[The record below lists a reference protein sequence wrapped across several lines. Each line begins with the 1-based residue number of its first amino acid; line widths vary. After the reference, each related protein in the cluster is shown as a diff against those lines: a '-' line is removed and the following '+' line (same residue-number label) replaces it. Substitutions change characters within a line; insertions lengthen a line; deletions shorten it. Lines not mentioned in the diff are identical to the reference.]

1 MDNRPIGIFDSGLG
15 GLTVLDALVKELPHE
30 SFIYVGDTARVP
42 YGNRSIDKINLYSNQ
57 ICNWLKG
64 KDCKLI
70 IVACNT
76 VSSIALK
83 NLERDFPI
91 PIIGVI
97 NAGVNKALKIS
108 KNKSIGVL
116 GTLATIH
123 SKKYEEQIK
132 VITPK
137 ANVKSIACPL
147 FVPLVEEGL
156 VIGEIP
162 NKIIEL
168 YLEQIKESSI
178 DTLILGCTHYPL
190 LKKAIKKYLGDNIH
204 LVDSGRAIAEEVKN
218 FIMINKLK
226 TIKKEGTFNCFVTD
240 EPKEFNNLAE
250 KFLGIKLKNTRHIE
264 LF

>member
-15 GLTVLDALVKELPHE
+15 GLTVLDSLLKELPHE

-42 YGNRSIDKINLYSNQ
+42 YGNRSIEKINLYSNQ
-57 ICNWLKG
+57 ICEWLRG
-64 KDCKLI
+64 KDCKII

-83 NLERDFPI
+83 NLERDFKI

-97 NAGVNKALKIS
+97 KSGVNEALKIT
-108 KNKSIGVL
+108 NNQSIGVL
-116 GTLATIH
+116 GTLATIN
-123 SKKYEEQIK
+123 SNKYEEQIK
-132 VITPK
+132 AIAPK
-137 ANVKSIACPL
+137 AMVKSLACPL

-156 VIGEIP
+156 VSGEIP
-162 NKIIEL
+162 NKIIKL
-168 YLEQIKESSI
+168 YLEQIKSSSI

-190 LKKAIKKYLGDNIH
+190 LKKSIKKYMGGDIY
-204 LVDSGRAIAEEVKN
+204 LVDSGKAIADEVRN

-226 TIKKEGTFNCFVTD
+226 TNKKEGTFNCFVTD

-250 KFLGIKLKNTRHIE
+250 KFLRIKLKRTRHIE

>member
-15 GLTVLDALVKELPHE
+15 GLTVLDSLVRELPNE

-42 YGNRSIDKINLYSNQ
+42 YGNRSNEKINLYSTQ
-57 ICNWLKG
+57 ICEWLRE
-64 KDCKLI
+64 KDCKVI

-83 NLERDFPI
+83 RLKRKFSI

-97 NAGVNKALKIS
+97 NAGVKEALKTS

-116 GTLATIH
+116 GTLATIQ
-123 SKKYEEQIK
+123 SKKYETQIK
-132 VITPK
+132 AISSK
-137 ANVKSIACPL
+137 AEVKSIACPL

-156 VIGEIP
+156 VNGEIP
-162 NKIIEL
+162 NKIIKL
-168 YLEQIKESSI
+168 YLEQIKNSSI

-190 LKKAIKKYLGDNIH
+190 LKKAIKKYIGNNVH
-204 LVDSGRAIAEEVKN
+204 LVDSGIAIADEVKS
-218 FIMINKLK
+218 FINTSKLK
-226 TIKKEGTFNCFVTD
+226 TIKKAGTFNCFVTD
-240 EPKEFNNLAE
+240 EPEEFNNLAE
-250 KFLGIKLKNTRHIE
+250 KFLQIKLKGTRHIE